1 MSRAHLDSFAPDG
14 RSRAVLRHSTRII
27 ASRARQSQ
35 WEAAISALVG
45 ITDQDIEADSIV
57 YCAALGALERTAR
70 WETALA
76 LVQRMQRSAVEIYD
90 HGLNYVALTCKK
102 AGEWQR
108 LLRLLVSPFRGVEH
122 PAHEVAFT
130 AGLEACRT
138 RWAQGLSLLRCLA
151 NLRAAPDATTLSAA
165 VAGLRQAAEW
175 QHALGQSVWNSL
187 EVCEGACA
195 LCILEPMLRCFEGL
209 MRECFQRGPEPDAA
223 LCNAVATAC
232 EARQAGPLRSRSDKL
247 GLRT

>member
-1 MSRAHLDSFAPDG
+1 MSPAPLDSFVPDG
-14 RSRAVLRHSTRII
+14 RSRAVLRHSTKVI

-35 WEAAISALVG
+35 WEAAISALAS
-45 ITDQDIEADSIV
+45 ITDQEVEADSIM
-57 YCAALGALERTAR
+57 YCAALGALERAVR

-76 LVQRMQRSAVEIYD
+76 MVQSMQRSAVEIYD

-175 QHALGQSVWNSL
+175 QHALG
-187 EVCEGACA
+187 
-195 LCILEPMLRCFEGL
+195 L
-209 MRECFQRGPEPDAA
+209 MRECFQCGPEPDAA

-232 EARQAGPLRSRSDKL
+232 EARQAGRVDVGVRDVASS
-247 GLRT
+247 